1 MRMMTKNRGVF
12 AVLLTLL
19 LSSVNTPV
27 SAQAYP
33 SRPIRILVGGAA
45 GSVPDSVARPI
56 AEQLSAA
63 VGQPVVVEDKPGAAG
78 IVAMESLT
86 RSAPDG
92 YTLALATMSQAV
104 FNSYIFSKLPYDPQR
119 DLQPIATLVT
129 GAMVLAANPSYPA
142 NSLADLAKIANAGG
156 TKPFVAMPQTGS
168 PPHII
173 ALLLQRAVGVDFDMV
188 AYKGGSEA
196 VAAAVA
202 GDVPL
207 VIEAPSAVVPQVRAG
222 KLKALVVSGR
232 EREPGLPDT
241 PTVSQSGFV
250 DLEGEAWIGLVA
262 PTGTPSPVVARLNR
276 ELAAILS
283 KQEIREKM
291 AVLGFRITIATPE
304 GFGRL
309 MADDRVKWSAIIRSA
324 NLKLD

>member
-1 MRMMTKNRGVF
+1 VRMMTKNHGVVP
-12 AVLLTLL
+12 VLLALL
-19 LSSVNTPV
+19 LSSVNTPL

-45 GSVPDSVARPI
+45 GSVPDTVVRPI

-78 IVAMESLT
+78 ILAMESLT
-86 RSAPDG
+86 RSVPDG

-104 FNSYIFSKLPYDPQR
+104 FNSYLFSRLPYDPQR

-156 TKPFVAMPQTGS
+156 AKPFVAMPQTGS

-173 ALLLQRAVGVDFDMV
+173 ALMLQRAIGVDFDMV
-188 AYKGGSEA
+188 PYKGGSEA
-196 VAAAVA
+196 VAAAIA

-241 PTVSQSGFV
+241 PTVSQSGFG
-250 DLEGEAWIGLVA
+250 DFEGEAWIGLVA
-262 PTGTPSPVVARLNR
+262 PAGTPSPVVDRLNR

-283 KQEIREKM
+283 RQEIRERM
-291 AVLGFRITIATPE
+291 TVLGFRITIETPE

-309 MADDRVKWSAIIRSA
+309 MANERVKWSAIIRSA
-324 NLKLD
+324 HLKLD